1 MKNKGFQHW
10 WKLDNAAKI
19 FPSSTSR
26 HNSKVFRFICEL
38 QEPIKPQLLQDALD
52 RTLERFPIYQSV
64 MKRGL
69 FWYYLED
76 SSLPALVRP
85 EDTPPCF
92 PIYPS
97 IRRGLLFRVLYFRRR
112 IILEVY
118 HALTDGAGALQF
130 LRTLV
135 YEYLLACYPDAFG
148 QPYPTLHLDASDWQK
163 QADSFQKYYEKPA
176 QTPLPLQIPKT
187 AYRLKGSRLPKNRLA
202 VLEGRFSLPEALT
215 CARAR
220 GITLTELMTAVQIR
234 AIHERMR
241 LRDMKKPVV
250 ISIPVNLRSY
260 FPSKSARN
268 FFATIQVTYDFS
280 RQEDSLEAIAAHVK
294 QIFES
299 NLTKEYLR
307 KRMNALCALEH
318 SIPLRVVPLPLKDI
332 ILRVANMLSMR
343 GTTSSFSNVG
353 KVSMPVEMEP
363 YIRQFGV
370 LSCAGVLQ
378 ACACSFGDCYVVSF
392 AGPFREHE
400 VERTFFRELAQLGL
414 KIVLTTNF
422 PAEGDVN

>member
-69 FWYYLED
+69 FWYYLEN

-118 HALTDGAGALQF
+118 HALTDGACALQF
-130 LRTLV
+130 LRTQV

-148 QPYPTLHLDASDWQK
+148 QPYPTLHLDASNWQK
-163 QADSFQKYYEKPA
+163 QADSFQKYYEKPV

-202 VLEGRFSLPEALT
+202 VLEDP
-215 CARAR
+215 
-220 GITLTELMTAVQIR
+220 
-234 AIHERMR
+234 
-241 LRDMKKPVV
+241 
-250 ISIPVNLRSY
+250 
-260 FPSKSARN
+260 
-268 FFATIQVTYDFS
+268 
-280 RQEDSLEAIAAHVK
+280 
-294 QIFES
+294 
-299 NLTKEYLR
+299 
-307 KRMNALCALEH
+307 
-318 SIPLRVVPLPLKDI
+318 
-332 ILRVANMLSMR
+332 
-343 GTTSSFSNVG
+343 SSFR
-353 KVSMPVEMEP
+353 K
-363 YIRQFGV
+363 
-370 LSCAGVLQ
+370 
-378 ACACSFGDCYVVSF
+378 
-392 AGPFREHE
+392 H
-400 VERTFFRELAQLGL
+400 
-414 KIVLTTNF
+414 
-422 PAEGDVN
+422 

>member
-1 MKNKGFQHW
+1 MKSKGSQRW

-26 HNSKVFRFICEL
+26 HNSKVFRFVCEL
-38 QEPIKPQLLQDALD
+38 QENVDPQILQAALD
-52 RTLERFPIYQSV
+52 QTVERFPIYRSV

-76 SSLPALVRP
+76 STLRARVRS
-85 EDTPPCF
+85 EDLPPCF

-97 IRRGLLFRVLYFRRR
+97 IRRGLLFRVLYYKKR

-135 YEYLLACYPDAFG
+135 CAYLLARFPDAFVP
-148 QPYPTLHLDASDWQK
+148 PYPTVLPDASEWQK

-176 QTPLPLQIPKT
+176 GRRLYLPGN
-187 AYRLKGSRLPKNRLA
+187 AYRMRGSRLPKNHLA
-202 VLEGRFSLPEALT
+202 VLEGQIPLAKALC
-215 CARAR
+215 CARER
-220 GITLTELMTAVQIR
+220 GITLTELMTAVLIR
-234 AIHERMR
+234 AIHERMS

-268 FFATIQVTYDFS
+268 FFATIQVSYDFS
-280 RQEDSLEAIAAHVK
+280 RQEDSLDAVAAHVRETF
-294 QIFES
+294 QS

-307 KRMNALCALEH
+307 TRINTLCALEH
-318 SIPLRVVPLPLKDI
+318 SIPLRLVPLPVKDI
-332 ILRVANMLSMR
+332 VLRIANLLAMR
-343 GTTSSFSNVG
+343 GVTSSFSNVG
-353 KVSMPVEMEP
+353 KVSMPPPMERM
-363 YIRQFGV
+363 IRRFSV
-370 LSCAGVLQ
+370 LTCAGVLQ
-378 ACACSFGDCYVVSF
+378 ACACSYGESYVVSF

-400 VERTFFRELAQLGL
+400 VERTFFRELAGLGL
-414 KIVLTTNF
+414 EIVLTTNF
-422 PAEGDVN
+422 PSEGEVN